1 MAEKIIQPWERLEHQ
16 EEMGWA
22 DVGVQGLQ
30 NLPSSTMKVGGE
42 IYDAVTHPIQTG
54 LTILKLLQ
62 GTLHYVLPDE
72 IQQKLDPEGKTEESQ
87 QMALQV
93 GQYFKEKYGGED
105 NIKHAIANDPASV
118 LMDIATVFTGAGAM
132 LNITGKTSKIAA
144 IADAPYVA
152 GKLSALETGGS
163 NLMKAATYVDP
174 LTLTA
179 KGVSG
184 AVSGTGKL
192 VGEYAGAMSGTG
204 AGVSHVVD
212 QARLGG
218 KEGSWFSKGDRGEQL
233 TTAMRGKG
241 DVTDMLHIAL
251 KDLEVM
257 KKQKQANYRENKKLW
272 QTDQTALTFEGIE
285 EALARAKNLVEY
297 KGTIK
302 NPVGAEILV
311 KLEKEIAEW
320 KKLDK
325 TTHHTPEGMDALK
338 QKLWSVVEGVPA
350 ENATAVALAKNIYHA
365 TKKTIADQAP
375 GYAKA
380 MKEYTEASE
389 LILELEKTLSLG
401 SKAQIDTAVRK
412 LQSLMRD
419 NVNTNY
425 GQRMKLA
432 RQLEE
437 QGGGNFMAGL
447 AGNQMQS
454 WMPRSIQGAVLP
466 TVASGAALSGG
477 ATLPSAAAMMAAGS
491 PRIVGETANAIGYT
505 MGKLD
510 KLPKPSYQGIE
521 GILEILYQVQEQQEN
536 KRNI

>member
-1 MAEKIIQPWERLEHQ
+1 MATTIKPWEVEDDG
-16 EEMGWA
+16 MSWA
-22 DVGVQGLQ
+22 QVGVEGLQ
-30 NLPSSTMKVGGE
+30 NLPMSTVKVGGE
-42 IYDAVTHPIQTG
+42 IFDAVTHPIQTG

-62 GTLHYVLPDE
+62 GTLHLVLPDE
-72 IQQKLDPEGKTEESQ
+72 IQQKLDPEGRTEESQ

-132 LNITGKTSKIAA
+132 VNITGKAGKLAA
-144 IADAPYVA
+144 LADAPYVA
-152 GKLSALETGGS
+152 GKLASLETGGS
-163 NLMKAATYVDP
+163 NLMKTATYVDP
-174 LTLTA
+174 LAL
-179 KGVSG
+179 
-184 AVSGTGKL
+184 AVRGTSAAVKGTGKL

-204 AGVSHVVD
+204 ASVSHVVE
-212 QARLGG
+212 QARLGA
-218 KEGSWFSKGDRGEQL
+218 KEGAWLKRGERGEQL
-233 TTAMRGKG
+233 TTQMRGTG
-241 DVTDMLHIAL
+241 DITEMLQIAL

-272 QTDQTALTFEGIE
+272 QTDETALKFTGID
-285 EALARAKNLVEY
+285 EALARAKNLVMY
-297 KGTIK
+297 KGTVK

-320 KKLDK
+320 KKLDP

-401 SKAQIDTAVRK
+401 KKAQIDTAVRK
-412 LQSLMRD
+412 LTSLMRD

-437 QGGGNFMAGL
+437 MGGGNFMAGL

-454 WMPRSIQGAVLP
+454 IMPRSIQGAVMP
-466 TVASGAALSGG
+466 AIASGAALSGG
-477 ATLPSAAAMMAAGS
+477 ATLPSAAAMMAVAS
-491 PRIVGETANAIGYT
+491 PRIVGEVANTIGYT

-521 GILEILYQVQEQQEN
+521 GLLEILYQVQEQQEN
-536 KRNI
+536 KRND